1 MDASTAKKILEFVKC
16 GGRVFCVDG
25 LPSKSGGFADR
36 DAKDQ
41 ALKVVL
47 EELISYKENFILLGK
62 PETDCIEWFRKVQE
76 QYNIKPYLTIDGVN
90 PLIQQIRYS
99 GNHFDI
105 IFVTNSSYTQQYD
118 VTIHPDQ
125 SLINKRDVYLWD
137 AVTGNRYQLENKERW
152 DFTLYPADSKLI
164 ICEKKNKI
172 KVAPLKIA
180 PKPENKYRMAGD
192 WDVEFIPIN
201 SGPGSKIKMGVLK
214 DLKETD
220 FVNFTGR
227 VVYKNSFSG
236 KANWIDLGVVHGIS
250 DVKIN
255 GKPAGV
261 RWYGRHVFDIDDLV
275 SGSVNEIEI
284 SVVVVMCN
292 YMKSLK
298 DNPIAQGWTR
308 NQPLQ
313 SLGLV
318 GPVMIF

>member
-1 MDASTAKKILEFVKC
+1 
-16 GGRVFCVDG
+16 
-25 LPSKSGGFADR
+25 
-36 DAKDQ
+36 
-41 ALKVVL
+41 
-47 EELISYKENFILLGK
+47 
-62 PETDCIEWFRKVQE
+62 
-76 QYNIKPYLTIDGVN
+76 
-90 PLIQQIRYS
+90 
-99 GNHFDI
+99 
-105 IFVTNSSYTQQYD
+105 
-118 VTIHPDQ
+118 
-125 SLINKRDVYLWD
+125 
-137 AVTGNRYQLENKERW
+137 
-152 DFTLYPADSKLI
+152 
-164 ICEKKNKI
+164 
-172 KVAPLKIA
+172 
-180 PKPENKYRMAGD
+180 
-192 WDVEFIPIN
+192 
-201 SGPGSKIKMGVLK
+201 MGVLQ